1 MQIGELAK
9 RSGLPIDTL
18 RYYEKQGLIPEPPRK
33 TSGYRDYPVITLQY
47 LHLIHSAKSVGFSLK
62 ECQNL
67 LAIFI
72 SRDKYTCAEV
82 KTLADQKLQDLETQM
97 QKITL
102 MHNTLK
108 SISNACCGGAEAATY
123 CSILNKLEEGVS

>member
-33 TSGYRDYPVITLQY
+33 ASGYRDYPMVTLQY
-47 LHLIHSAKSVGFSLK
+47 LHLIHRAKSVGFSLK
-62 ECQNL
+62 ECQDL
-67 LAIFI
+67 LAIFT
-72 SRDKYTCAEV
+72 SRDEHTCAEV
-82 KTLADQKLQDLETQM
+82 KTLAAQKLLDLETRM

-102 MHNTLK
+102 MHDTLK
-108 SISNACCGGAEAATY
+108 SISDACCGGTEAATY
-123 CSILNKLEEGVS
+123 CSILSKLEEGLS

>member
-33 TSGYRDYPVITLQY
+33 ASGYRDYPVITLQY

>member
-18 RYYEKQGLIPEPPRK
+18 RYYEKQGVIPEPPRK
-33 TSGYRDYPVITLQY
+33 ASGYRDYPVITLQY

-108 SISNACCGGAEAATY
+108 SISDACCGGAEVATY